1 MDDFASVWNRVT
13 GTQQPEHE
21 TTVLKRWIR
30 DKMDSVNAYAE
41 ILKAPLPPKVRET
54 LKRILTE
61 ERRQLKQLRTMQY
74 LRLAVDE
81 APEWRT
87 EQHGKPLLQCLRERY
102 SAETAQSESFRRN
115 DACRR
120 DLAAVSQRLAEE
132 EDSHAALL
140 RRLIESL
147 L

>member
-54 LKRILTE
+54 LKRILTAASQSASRSFAA
-61 ERRQLKQLRTMQY
+61 RRYVMVTPKR
-74 LRLAVDE
+74 
-81 APEWRT
+81 P
-87 EQHGKPLLQCLRERY
+87 
-102 SAETAQSESFRRN
+102 RR
-115 DACRR
+115 ACARR
-120 DLAAVSQRLAEE
+120 
-132 EDSHAALL
+132 H
-140 RRLIESL
+140 
-147 L
+147 

>member
-1 MDDFASVWNRVT
+1 MDDFAAVWSRVT
-13 GTQQPEHE
+13 CTQQPEHE
-21 TTVLKRWIR
+21 TTILERWIR

-41 ILKAPLPPKVRET
+41 ILKAPLPHNVRET
-54 LKRILTE
+54 LKRILQE
-61 ERRQLKQLRTMQY
+61 EQHQLKQLRTMQY
-74 LRLAVDE
+74 LRLAADDIP
-81 APEWRT
+81 ARRPEQQR
-87 EQHGKPLLQCLRERY
+87 KPLLQCLRERY

-115 DACRR
+115 DACQR

-132 EDSHAALL
+132 EASHAVLL